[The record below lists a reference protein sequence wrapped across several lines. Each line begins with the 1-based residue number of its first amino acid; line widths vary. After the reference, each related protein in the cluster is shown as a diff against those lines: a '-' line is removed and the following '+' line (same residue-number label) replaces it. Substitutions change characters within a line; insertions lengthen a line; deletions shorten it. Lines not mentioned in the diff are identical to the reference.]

1 MTVSI
6 IRLEPYTKGYIGLS
20 TDTKP
25 TADSGS
31 YNDVVN
37 NGDTFFVADEGK
49 TYIFCDGDW
58 YDMATGEKD
67 SA

>member
-1 MTVSI
+1 MTVSLM
-6 IRLEPYTKGYIGLS
+6 RQDAYTKQYIGLS

-25 TADSGS
+25 TQEASSLKDG
-31 YNDVVN
+31 VN

-58 YDMATGEKD
+58 YDMATGDKD